1 MISHPDLSPTAPSTL
16 ESNVKISDRIA
27 AHLNALSKAREAF
40 IQAESSKTIADAL
53 KAKVVKRNEV
63 IDVRN
68 WIYFKNLESKLW
80 QGPVTIDNK
89 RIMLSFK
96 GLKMRI
102 MKIYSRITIAFRR
115 RKSLCSI
122 RFSNSYC

>member
-68 WIYFKNLESKLW
+68 WIYFKNLE
-80 QGPVTIDNK
+80 NK
-89 RIMLSFK
+89 FGKDLSR
-96 GLKMRI
+96 L
-102 MKIYSRITIAFRR
+102 S
-115 RKSLCSI
+115 
-122 RFSNSYC
+122 